1 MKSDY
6 NGLVER
12 SKKNQSIDENFNNE
26 TPVTAIVNC
35 DEIVQFVGVYLLL
48 LIISPLSL
56 VTSHH
61 IMHTVVLLVASLS
74 PQRCLLVTSAE
85 VCYLSLVF
93 TLLLTVPRL
102 VTSHLGNSIALST
115 RDFR

>member
-1 MKSDY
+1 MAKTLMIAGKTLDLLMTFTRHAMKSCT
-6 NGLVER
+6 G
-12 SKKNQSIDENFNNE
+12 K
-26 TPVTAIVNC
+26 
-35 DEIVQFVGVYLLL
+35 EIITYRCVGVYLLL

-56 VTSHH
+56 VTSRH
-61 IMHTVVLLVASLS
+61 ITHTVVLLVASLS

-85 VCYLSLVF
+85 VCYSSLVF

-102 VTSHLGNSIALST
+102 VTSRLGNSIALST

>member
-1 MKSDY
+1 MM
-6 NGLVER
+6 
-12 SKKNQSIDENFNNE
+12 I
-26 TPVTAIVNC
+26 
-35 DEIVQFVGVYLLL
+35 VGVYLLL
-48 LIISPLSL
+48 LIISLLSL

-74 PQRCLLVTSAE
+74 PQHCLLVTSTE

-102 VTSHLGNSIALST
+102 VTSRLGNSIALST
-115 RDFR
+115 HDFR

>member
-1 MKSDY
+1 MM
-6 NGLVER
+6 
-12 SKKNQSIDENFNNE
+12 I
-26 TPVTAIVNC
+26 
-35 DEIVQFVGVYLLL
+35 VGVYLLL
-48 LIISPLSL
+48 LIISLLSL

-74 PQRCLLVTSAE
+74 PQHCLLVTSTE

-102 VTSHLGNSIALST
+102 VTSRLGNSIALST